1 MSTNEKTSKTKII
14 VESAMLIAVA
24 AVLSIFPKF
33 TFLPN
38 GGSITI
44 CSMLP
49 IVLISYRRGLKW
61 GFLAAFVFALIQTM
75 TNFIGVAIIDIISA
89 FWVIM
94 LDYFIAYTVLGIG
107 GIFKGKLKN
116 PAKELAFGSLLAIGL
131 RFVSHFI
138 SGVVL
143 YGAWAEWFFG
153 EMGSFGQTIIES
165 VSGLPLF
172 MVYSFIYN
180 GSYLIPE
187 MIITFIVSL
196 MLGKVVVFGLEN
208 NKEIKA

>member
-1 MSTNEKTSKTKII
+1 MSTNTIKNSKTKIL
-14 VESAMLIAVA
+14 VESAMLVAIAV
-24 AVLSIFPKF
+24 VLSIFPKF

-49 IVLISYRRGLKW
+49 IVLVSYRRGLKW
-61 GFLAAFVFALIQTM
+61 GFLAAFVFAIIQTM
-75 TNFIGVAIIDIISA
+75 TDFKGVAIVDIISA

-94 LDYFIAYTVLGIG
+94 LDYLIAYTVLGIG
-107 GIFKGKLKN
+107 GIFKNKFKN
-116 PAKELAFGSLLAIGL
+116 PGKELAFGSLLAIGL
-131 RFVSHFI
+131 RYLSHFI

-153 EMGSFGQTIIES
+153 EMGTFGQSIMTN

-172 MVYSFIYN
+172 MLYSFIYN

-187 MIITFIVSL
+187 MILTFIVSL
-196 MLGKVVVFGLEN
+196 MLSKVAVYNLE
-208 NKEIKA
+208 K